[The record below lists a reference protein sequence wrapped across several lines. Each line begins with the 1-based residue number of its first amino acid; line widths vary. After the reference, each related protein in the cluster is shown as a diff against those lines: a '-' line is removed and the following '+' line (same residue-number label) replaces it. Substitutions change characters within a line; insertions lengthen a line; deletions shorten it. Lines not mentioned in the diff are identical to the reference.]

1 MPYNVLPQPTAYNP
15 TFGGIPGPI
24 GVPNPSA
31 DLLAQLP
38 GLGDLNAAA
47 STDVLSQLRGSLS
60 PGTQKLLQDASAQ
73 FGVRSGMPLSGL
85 ARNKNLR
92 DLGLTSEQMINQGI
106 KNYASLIPTVSST
119 QTVNPALQAEIAS
132 RNALTAAAPVPGQAQ
147 SYAQSL
153 FDKYLQMMRGPAGG
167 TSTATSPASVGPS
180 GFGQGGTPN
189 PQEDPFDMWDYSGA
203 TPTTSSAVTSS
214 YNPDE
219 ALLGWDLPLS
229 APSSDFEDPFGEF

>member
-1 MPYNVLPQPTAYNP
+1 MPYNPYSTPIAYNP
-15 TFGGIPGPI
+15 TFGGIPSQI
-24 GVPNPSA
+24 GIPSPSS

-73 FGVRSGMPLSGL
+73 FGIRSGMPGSGL
-85 ARNKNLR
+85 ARNRNLR
-92 DLGLTSEQMINQGI
+92 DLGLTSESMIDRGI

-132 RNALTAAAPVPGQAQ
+132 RNALVSAAPVPGQAQ

-167 TSTATSPASVGPS
+167 TSTATSPAPVGAS
-180 GFGQGGTPN
+180 GFGPGGVPN
-189 PQEDPFDMWDYSGA
+189 PQEDPFAEFPNVA
-203 TPTTSSAVTSS
+203 TTSS

-219 ALLGWDLPLS
+219 ALLGLDLPLS
-229 APSSDFEDPFGEF
+229 TPSSDFEDPFGEF